1 MTCNEFADLIDK
13 IASEKGFEC
22 EYILIL
28 GNEEGKLH
36 SFAHRWNENIKPC
49 KPIRLLSKIL
59 GINCREVRRE
69 Y

>member
-1 MTCNEFADLIDK
+1 MTCNEFADLIDNV
-13 IASEKGFEC
+13 AREKGFDC
-22 EYILIL
+22 EYVLVM

-36 SFAHRWNENIKPC
+36 SFTHTWNERIKPC

-59 GINCREVRRE
+59 GISCKKMIKM